1 MLARERPSGLRVER
15 SYIALWRSRLSPE
28 PEAIISPDKNVLREG
43 TLRHLR
49 PLSMALAA
57 IAVNLGLVLGAGA
70 QAEELVKFE
79 IVGGDRID
87 LSLTGQVGDP
97 ANGRKIAINRK
108 LGNCLACHVL
118 PIPEQPFHGEV
129 GPDLSGVGGNLS
141 EGEIRLRIV
150 NPKVVNPDTIM
161 PAFYRNDGFERVL
174 KKFQGKTMLSAQQV
188 EDVVAYMMT
197 LKGN

>member
-1 MLARERPSGLRVER
+1 
-15 SYIALWRSRLSPE
+15 
-28 PEAIISPDKNVLREG
+28 
-43 TLRHLR
+43 
-49 PLSMALAA
+49 MALAA
-57 IAVNLGLVLGAGA
+57 IAVSLVLGVGA

-79 IVGGDRID
+79 IAGGDRID
-87 LSLTGQVGDP
+87 RSLTGQAGDP
-97 ANGRKIAINRK
+97 VSGRKIAINRK

-141 EGEIRLRIV
+141 EGAIRLRIV

>member
-1 MLARERPSGLRVER
+1 M
-15 SYIALWRSRLSPE
+15 
-28 PEAIISPDKNVLREG
+28 
-43 TLRHLR
+43 RHLR
-49 PLSMALAA
+49 PLSVTLTALAMS
-57 IAVNLGLVLGAGA
+57 LGLLLGAGA
-70 QAEELVKFE
+70 QAEELVKYQ

-87 LSLTGQVGDP
+87 ESLTGQPGDP
-97 ANGRKIAINRK
+97 ANGRKLAIDRK
-108 LGNCLACHVL
+108 LGNCWACHVL

-129 GPDLSGVGGNLS
+129 GPDLTGVGGNLTA
-141 EGEIRLRIV
+141 GEVRLRIV

>member
-1 MLARERPSGLRVER
+1 
-15 SYIALWRSRLSPE
+15 
-28 PEAIISPDKNVLREG
+28 
-43 TLRHLR
+43 
-49 PLSMALAA
+49 
-57 IAVNLGLVLGAGA
+57 
-70 QAEELVKFE
+70 
-79 IVGGDRID
+79 
-87 LSLTGQVGDP
+87 VGDP

-141 EGEIRLRIV
+141 AGAIRLRIV

>member
-1 MLARERPSGLRVER
+1 MR
-15 SYIALWRSRLSPE
+15 
-28 PEAIISPDKNVLREG
+28 N
-43 TLRHLR
+43 LR
-49 PLSMALAA
+49 PLSVTLMALSMS
-57 IAVNLGLVLGAGA
+57 LGLLLGVGA

-79 IVGGDRID
+79 IVGGESID
-87 LSLTGQVGDP
+87 KSRTGQPGDP
-97 ANGRKIAINRK
+97 ANGRKLAIDRK

-118 PIPEQPFHGEV
+118 PIPEQPFHGDV
-129 GPDLSGVGGNLS
+129 GPDLSEAGGNLS
-141 EGEIRLRIV
+141 EGEIRLRVV
-150 NPKVVNPDTIM
+150 NSKVLNPDTIM